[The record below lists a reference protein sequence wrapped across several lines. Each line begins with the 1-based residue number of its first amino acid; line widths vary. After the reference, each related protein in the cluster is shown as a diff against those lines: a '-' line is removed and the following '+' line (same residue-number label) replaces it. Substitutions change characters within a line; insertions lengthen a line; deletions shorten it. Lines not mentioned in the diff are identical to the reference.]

1 MNLLEALP
9 SAWTP
14 AHQAAENSRQA
25 SVNEFRETQRASG
38 MNYLTIVAASTIL
51 EGAVSALILSVE
63 KVALPVI
70 ACLAGVFVVLTG
82 IFGGMAVHG
91 VISYSDN
98 PIRDVLSS
106 IGKGAAIATIV
117 ALLVLTPLIF
127 PEP

>member
-1 MNLLEALP
+1 
-9 SAWTP
+9 
-14 AHQAAENSRQA
+14 
-25 SVNEFRETQRASG
+25 

-98 PIRDVLSS
+98 PFRDVLSS

-117 ALLVLTPLIF
+117 ALLVLTPLIL
-127 PEP
+127 PGP